1 MEVYTYMIQVEEKE
15 VREELEKLL
24 YRYQKQ
30 ELAEKLGISRSTLN
44 AYLKD
49 SSEMSI
55 KVLNKVMGLVES

>member
-1 MEVYTYMIQVEEKE
+1 MIEEKE
-15 VREELEKLL
+15 IREELERLL

-30 ELAEKLGISRSTLN
+30 ELAGMLGISRPTLN

-55 KVLNKVMGLVES
+55 RVLNKVMELVVDNGRC